1 VPAADIRC
9 DDKHLEH
16 GNCRRRLFE
25 RRGTD
30 SAPGDLAHRIQRLL
44 GCEAVWPKGAV
55 DRAPISSGFENNE
68 GQALGVVFL
77 I

>member
-1 VPAADIRC
+1 MASKSSITQDEAADVKDRA
-9 DDKHLEH
+9 L
-16 GNCRRRLFE
+16 
-25 RRGTD
+25 T
-30 SAPGDLAHRIQRLL
+30 HRIQRLL

>member
-1 VPAADIRC
+1 MRGLDGVGARS
-9 DDKHLEH
+9 
-16 GNCRRRLFE
+16 E
-25 RRGTD
+25 RRHD
-30 SAPGDLAHRIQRLL
+30 VEINALAHRIQRLL